1 MGIDTAGL
9 DTETMRRVIEKA
21 QQMGMPLTP
30 QTFSGILE
38 LANSEGGGAQS
49 FNNGREDAGDPL
61 SALMARTDG
70 TAPITPVTSAPLV
83 TPLPTQKPTRTL
95 ADMNLRPGAG
105 MDEIA
110 FGNMQDEMEGGPGDN
125 AREERAENS
134 VPRSKMGLNRGL
146 DNIAAGNLNDE
157 ALGIRRGQGPAR
169 LNSHDAEAPNAADP
183 DKIAYGGNT
192 KNSPPGMQD
201 DSDPG
206 GISDISAIGAGGTG
220 MLAALIAT
228 LTKRRNVPSLGQ
240 SIHLGDAM
248 AKPAINQYEG
258 VVTPATQSEM
268 KKSRVTGKRRKS
280 KQSDD

>member
-9 DTETMRRVIEKA
+9 DTETMQRVIEKA

-49 FNNGREDAGDPL
+49 FNNGREEAGDPL

-70 TAPITPVTSAPLV
+70 TAPITPVDRVA
-83 TPLPTQKPTRTL
+83 LPGVNSYLGK
-95 ADMNLRPGAG
+95 G
-105 MDEIA
+105 MDPHA
-110 FGNMQDEMEGGPGDN
+110 LGNMQDEMEGGPGDN
-125 AREERAENS
+125 AREERAE
-134 VPRSKMGLNRGL
+134 G
-146 DNIAAGNLNDE
+146 
-157 ALGIRRGQGPAR
+157 GQGPAR

-228 LTKRRNVPSLGQ
+228 LTKRRNAPSLGQ

>member
-1 MGIDTAGL
+1 MGVDTAGL
-9 DTETMRRVIEKA
+9 DTETMQRVIAKA

-30 QTFSGILE
+30 QTFGGILE

-49 FNNGREDAGDPL
+49 FSNGREDGSDPL

-70 TAPITPVTSAPLV
+70 TAPITPVDRVA
-83 TPLPTQKPTRTL
+83 LPGVNSYLGK
-95 ADMNLRPGAG
+95 G
-105 MDEIA
+105 MDPHA
-110 FGNMQDEMEGGPGDN
+110 LGNMQDEMEGGPGDN
-125 AREERAENS
+125 AREERAEGGQGLTRTNM
-134 VPRSKMGLNRGL
+134 RGLNRGL
-146 DNIAAGNLNDE
+146 DPIAAGNLNDE

-169 LNSHDAEAPNAADP
+169 LNSHDAEAPNATDP

-206 GISDISAIGAGGTG
+206 GISDIGAMGAGGTG

-228 LTKRRNVPSLGQ
+228 LTKRRNAPSLGQ

-268 KKSRVTGKRRKS
+268 KKSRSPVTGKRRKS
-280 KQSDD
+280 KKSDE